1 MWDDIA
7 TKYMIIKMLSESLNN
22 ITNSFYNSDG
32 SDLTVK
38 RQQNPSFMYPK
49 GSNSENSKS
58 ISDNAFNRQLMQIT
72 IETITLPNRFSLLQ
86 NYELSKSDD
95 NESNYTNFE
104 CKSSKKSTI
113 KRNHQTKHHQ

>member
-1 MWDDIA
+1 
-7 TKYMIIKMLSESLNN
+7 MIIKMLSESLKN

-32 SDLTVK
+32 SDLAVK
-38 RQQNPSFMYPK
+38 RQQNPSFIYPK

-72 IETITLPNRFSLLQ
+72 SETITSPNRFSPLQ
-86 NYELSKSDD
+86 NYELSKSNDN
-95 NESNYTNFE
+95 NESNHTNFE
-104 CKSSKKSTI
+104 CKSSKNSTI